1 MKNITVIIGII
12 LVLINTVASLIF
24 QDYSTHKMLF
34 SDFSIILTTGL
45 LYLIYQ
51 IKTANGFKIGYTLFF
66 SLTGLTR
73 FICAISSSNKFQNN
87 YAVLIFIIILCI
99 ECVLI
104 FVSKVMS
111 NK

>member
-1 MKNITVIIGII
+1 MKNSILFTGVI

-24 QDYSTHKMLF
+24 QDYATHKMLF

-45 LYLIYQ
+45 LYLMYQ
-51 IKTANGFKIGYTLFF
+51 IKTADGFKIGYTLLFG
-66 SLTGLTR
+66 LTGLIR
-73 FICAISSSNKFQNN
+73 FFCAVSSSSEFKNN
-87 YAVLIFIIILCI
+87 YAVLIFIIVLCI

-104 FVSKVMS
+104 FVSHAMR